1 MAELVPLTAEEINT
15 LRAGKNRSSE
25 YRDLLNQFVQSGD
38 AGVDISGTFP
48 GKKLTNL
55 ANSFKRLTSKPEF
68 AGVEVLHVTVNGQE
82 TLALVRTG
90 Q

>member
-1 MAELVPLTAEEINT
+1 MAELVPLTSEEINS

-25 YRDLLNQFVQSGD
+25 YRDVLNQFVSSGE
-38 AGVDISGTFP
+38 AGVDITSSFP
-48 GKKLTNL
+48 GKKLVNL

-68 AGVEVLHVTVNGQE
+68 QGVEVLHVTVGGNE